1 MQANNA
7 EGQKNDRLGKE
18 RRREREKGLIRA
30 NTAIYSNKKGGSCLN
45 HKANRVSSGQRP
57 GIV

>member
-1 MQANNA
+1 MMP
-7 EGQKNDRLGKE
+7 KDE
-18 RRREREKGLIRA
+18 RRSIGEGKKEREKGLTRA